1 MEVST
6 LSAVPKSIAMMFAK
20 PSASSPGAPART
32 DQSMGSG
39 LSKKIDFS
47 HVTPRQ
53 LEAYINERIF
63 SNTIEPDDVTGI
75 MNQLGATQMDDAPD
89 VPFNLRAQLNGCRQ
103 YSEQTGSPL
112 AAWYAHL
119 GKQLDIMQAQS
130 VHLSVVA

>member
-6 LSAVPKSIAMMFAK
+6 LSAVPTSIAAMFSK
-20 PSASSPGAPART
+20 PNASPPGTPARI
-32 DQSMGSG
+32 DQETMSG
-39 LSKKIDFS
+39 VSKKIDFS

-63 SNTIEPDDVTGI
+63 SNTIEPDEVTGI
-75 MNQLGATQMDDAPD
+75 MNQLGATQMYDAPD
-89 VPFNLRAQLNGCRQ
+89 VPFNLRAQLDGCRQ
-103 YSEQTGSPL
+103 YSEQNGSPL

-119 GKQLDIMQAQS
+119 GKQLDIMEAQS